1 MRVGDKL
8 NKFKQ
13 KRDEEIEKFLREGC
27 TYLRV
32 ATLVGCSI
40 GQVQYIAK
48 LKGLLK
54 RAQQMDPVEE
64 GTGTGL
70 SAQELCILT
79 GDVIVQEPDHILEC
93 QCKSCMGE
101 N

>member
-1 MRVGDKL
+1 MSESGWGLTNERLVEIWDYL
-8 NKFKQ
+8 
-13 KRDEEIEKFLREGC
+13 EELWEE
-27 TYLRV
+27 
-32 ATLVGCSI
+32 

-70 SAQELCILT
+70 SAEELCILT
-79 GDVIVQEPDHILEC
+79 GAVGPNSIR
-93 QCKSCMGE
+93 SSR
-101 N
+101 